1 MPPNSPP
8 PEPRLHAFGLCVRR
22 LREDR
27 GLSVEELA
35 RRSDLSFR
43 GLLYIEHGRRN
54 PGLLTVFK
62 IAEGLGIGV
71 AELFTDRTRREG
83 ADPAGR

>member
-1 MPPNSPP
+1 M
-8 PEPRLHAFGLCVRR
+8 RR

-35 RRSDLSFR
+35 DRSELSFR

-71 AELFTDRTRREG
+71 AELFADRPRREG
-83 ADPAGR
+83 GSPASR

>member
-1 MPPNSPP
+1 M
-8 PEPRLHAFGLCVRR
+8 
-22 LREDR
+22 REDR

-35 RRSDLSFR
+35 DRSELSFR

-71 AELFTDRTRREG
+71 AELF
-83 ADPAGR
+83 ADGPRYEASDPSGR